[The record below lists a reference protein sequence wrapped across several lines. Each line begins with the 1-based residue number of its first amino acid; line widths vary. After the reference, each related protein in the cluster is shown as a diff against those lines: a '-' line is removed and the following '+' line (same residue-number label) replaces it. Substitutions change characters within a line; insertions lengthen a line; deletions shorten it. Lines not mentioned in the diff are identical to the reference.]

1 MAIEFK
7 LVENVVPIEYKQF
20 RIASQAYQIGDA
32 LQWDRTA
39 DAVDVTPA
47 TSSTITAGI
56 AAIAM
61 EAKLSTDTT
70 MLCAILAPD
79 QRWAADATNA
89 TNTNHNNQRMVL
101 TDKGT
106 VNNTGTDSTSTA
118 AVFKQTGVLTTT
130 RIVGQFLVGY
140 ATT

>member
-7 LVENVVPIEYKQF
+7 IVENIVPVEYKQLK
-20 RIASQAYQIGDA
+20 IANQAYQIGDA
-32 LQWDRTA
+32 CAWDRTS
-39 DAVDVTPA
+39 DAVDVVPA
-47 TSSTITAGI
+47 TSSTITSTI

-70 MLCAILAPD
+70 MLCALLAPD

-89 TNTNHNNQRMVL
+89 TNANHNNQRMVL

-106 VNNTGTDSTSTA
+106 VNNTGTDSTA
-118 AVFKQTGVLTTT
+118 GIFKQTAVLTGT

-140 ATT
+140 SAA